1 MGGWQHNF
9 FQGVPKN
16 SGGDPNLEQK
26 VNTNT
31 QSITTLNNEVDGL
44 MNRTYGFGENS
55 TPFTFNG
62 KKVYVWKFNPD
73 QTLTMPNSGY
83 VAVGNNQIDEV
94 ISMNLLGSVNGWE
107 TGIEWFQMPMTK
119 RNNANNLI
127 YFAIS
132 STGYPC
138 IKNIGVVGALKVK
151 GYVVYTRD

>member
-9 FQGVPKN
+9 FQGVPPS
-16 SGGDPNLEQK
+16 SGDITTSIEQLEQD
-26 VNTNT
+26 V
-31 QSITTLNNEVDGL
+31 SSL
-44 MNRTYGFGENS
+44 MNHNYNFGENA

-62 KKVYVWKFNPD
+62 KKVYVYKFNPD

-83 VAVGNNQIDEV
+83 VSVGNKQIDEV
-94 ISMNLLGSVNGWE
+94 ISMNLMGSVNGWE
-107 TGIEWFQMPMTK
+107 SGIEWFQMPMIK
-119 RNNANNLI
+119 RGNASNLI

-138 IKNIGVVGALKVK
+138 IKNIGVVGVLKVK

>member
-1 MGGWQHNF
+1 MGNNYLWGI
-9 FQGVPKN
+9 N
-16 SGGDPNLEQK
+16 SIKDSVEQ
-26 VNTNT
+26 
-31 QSITTLNNEVDGL
+31 IENELDSL
-44 MNRTYGFGENS
+44 MNRTYAFGENS

-73 QTLTMPNSGY
+73 ETLTMPNTGY
-83 VAVGNNQIDEV
+83 VAIGNKQIDEV

-107 TGIEWFQMPMTK
+107 TGIEWFQLPMTK

-132 STGYPC
+132 STRYPC